1 MTARLPSKTLV
12 SALVRRV
19 EQAGGFA
26 MIVARGEEM
35 GGVILC
41 QTLDR
46 GRFSGFFER
55 QMDFDGNARLVRC
68 GPADDSECLAQS
80 DYVDRRRRSDPD
92 LWVVELDI
100 ADAERFAAET
110 IAAS

>member
-1 MTARLPSKTLV
+1 VTARLPSATLV

-26 MIVARGEEM
+26 MILARGEDM
-35 GGVILC
+35 GGVVLV
-41 QTLDR
+41 QTLEK

-55 QMDFDGNARLVRC
+55 HLDFDGRATLVRT
-68 GPADDSECLAQS
+68 GPAADSDPLSLME
-80 DYVDRRRRSDPD
+80 YVDRRRRNDPD

-100 ADAERFAAET
+100 PDAERFAAET
-110 IAAS
+110 IAAG

>member
-1 MTARLPSKTLV
+1 MTGRLPSRTLV

-26 MIVARGEEM
+26 MILAKGEDM
-35 GGVILC
+35 GGVVLV
-41 QTLDR
+41 QTLEK

-55 QMDFDGNARLVRC
+55 QVDFDGKAAMVRT
-68 GPADDSECLAQS
+68 GPPDGCDPLALAD
-80 DYVDRRRRSDPD
+80 YIDRRRRNDPD

-100 ADAERFAAET
+100 LEAERFAAET
-110 IAAS
+110 IAAG